1 MTTIND
7 IMKRKLTLGS
17 GKETPDV
24 QSIAEGLGIVIGVAV
39 ATSIAV
45 LAAAWVVHFI
55 LGMVSIG
62 NLTYWQIVG
71 LLAIWELIK
80 PACPPK

>member
-7 IMKRKLTLGS
+7 IMKKGLTL
-17 GKETPDV
+17 E
-24 QSIAEGLGIVIGVAV
+24 SIAEGLGIVVGVAV
-39 ATSIAV
+39 VASITV
-45 LAAAWVVHFI
+45 LATAWVIHFI

-80 PACPPK
+80 PASSSK

>member
-1 MTTIND
+1 MTSVND
-7 IMKRKLTLGS
+7 IMKKGLTL
-17 GKETPDV
+17 E
-24 QSIAEGLGIVIGVAV
+24 SIAEGFGIVVGVAV
-39 ATSIAV
+39 TASIAV
-45 LAAAWVVHFI
+45 LATAWVVHFI

-80 PACPPK
+80 PASSSK